1 LSKNIYNLFRE
12 YNKLSIDTHKS
23 KFLAA
28 LNYDTRG
35 TLKSLI
41 DFANNS
47 ERFESIYDGW
57 INSLDEEL
65 VVLEVYSVIIN
76 TRRNLQK
83 FCVDDKTYEKF
94 IENKKSMLTL
104 LLENKQYKHAQS
116 LLDVYMFSEDF
127 KQNKLDELRVK
138 VLGYLISKK
147 MVLPKKL
154 INEIYAWVDAL
165 RLPPYLVTDID
176 GDFKFIIT
184 NDVLSIITLQEDV
197 DAAYEK
203 KSDLTKIVDNLVKNN
218 SVK

>member
-1 LSKNIYNLFRE
+1 MSKNIYNLFRE
-12 YNKLSIDTHKS
+12 YNKLSIDTQKS

-35 TLKSLI
+35 TLRSLI

-138 VLGYLISKK
+138 VLEYLISKK

>member
-1 LSKNIYNLFRE
+1 MSKNIYNLFRE
-12 YNKLSIDTHKS
+12 YNKLSIDTQKS
-23 KFLAA
+23 KFLAT

-65 VVLEVYSVIIN
+65 AVLEVYSVIIN

-138 VLGYLISKK
+138 VLEYLISKK

>member
-1 LSKNIYNLFRE
+1 MSKNIYNLFRE
-12 YNKLSIDTHKS
+12 YNKLSIDTQKS
-23 KFLAA
+23 KFLAT

-65 VVLEVYSVIIN
+65 AVLEVYSVIIN

-116 LLDVYMFSEDF
+116 LLDVYMLFCPN
-127 KQNKLDELRVK
+127 QRH
-138 VLGYLISKK
+138 
-147 MVLPKKL
+147 
-154 INEIYAWVDAL
+154 
-165 RLPPYLVTDID
+165 
-176 GDFKFIIT
+176 
-184 NDVLSIITLQEDV
+184 LSP
-197 DAAYEK
+197 
-203 KSDLTKIVDNLVKNN
+203 
-218 SVK
+218 